1 LVKEIQGKNIEEVLS
16 YYTSKVIE
24 EAFDGDKYPGSFGIT
39 RDYFIN
45 NPIDYF
51 TLRRRCYQLFVENT
65 YFSGIIKRLLR
76 NEIFTGMYPEPTPI
90 APIIWPDMDEE
101 KREQEAAKYAEL
113 MNESFNLY
121 GNDYNIFDYKRQ
133 MTFGEYQETVRQE
146 ALVCGDCVVV
156 NRINQQTGLPS
167 WDIIS
172 GNDVKTP
179 LEYNIAKGNT
189 ITHGVER
196 DQQGRHVAYWIE
208 EYKDNEF
215 KFTRIPVYGVKSGR
229 QISWMVYGG
238 NKLLNEV
245 RGIPILAS
253 SLYMLRDLE
262 KYRDSE
268 LRAAVI
274 GSIIPFFIEKA
285 ANTQGGGGVIDDEI
299 LKKLNK
305 GKPEEKDKPPQVDM
319 VPGLVVDNLK
329 PGETIKSFM
338 PGHPNL
344 NFKTFEE
351 AIVSAICWA
360 NEIPPEIVV
369 LKFTSS
375 YSASRQANN
384 EFEMYLKYR
393 AFKNAKDFCQL
404 IYNEFIIQSVLLGH
418 LFIPGF
424 QEVMFNPAVWRLR
437 GAWLKCE
444 WTAISRP
451 SVDIQREAGAY
462 VLLLDSMDMTHD
474 QAARRFT
481 GMSFRAVCIKRAQED
496 KLMKRLG
503 LVSKTDEDT
512 SGRPIYLS
520 NLLNGNNKNKG
531 NNKINS
537 NKNSNNDDSK
547 NNDDRDDDSDDKDG
561 EDDE

>member
-1 LVKEIQGKNIEEVLS
+1 MVKAQGKNVEEVLS

-24 EAFDGDKYPGSFGIT
+24 EAFDGDKFPGSFGIT

-76 NEIFTGMYPEPTPI
+76 NEIFTGMFPEPTPM
-90 APIIWPDMDEE
+90 APVIWPDANEE
-101 KREQEAAKYAEL
+101 QREQDGAKYAEL
-113 MNESFNLY
+113 MSESFSLY
-121 GNDYNIFDYKRQ
+121 ANDYNIFDYKKQ
-133 MTFGEYQETVRQE
+133 MTFGEFQETVRQE

-156 NRINQQTGLPS
+156 SRINHQTGLPS

-172 GNDVKTP
+172 GNDIKTP

-245 RGIPILAS
+245 RGTPILANA
-253 SLYMLRDLE
+253 LYMLRDLE

-285 ANTQGGGGVIDDEI
+285 ANTQGGGGIISEDL

-305 GKPEEKDKPPQVDM
+305 GKPEEPDQPPQVNM
-319 VPGLVVDNLK
+319 VPGLIVENLK
-329 PGETIKSFM
+329 PGETIKSFTSS
-338 PGHPNL
+338 HPNL
-344 NFKTFEE
+344 NFKTFEDT
-351 AIVSAICWA
+351 IVSAICWS
-360 NEIPPEIVV
+360 NEIPPEIVM
-369 LKFTSS
+369 LKFTST
-375 YSASRQANN
+375 YSAARQANN

-404 IYNEFIIQSVLLGH
+404 IYNEFIIQSVLLGD
-418 LFIPGF
+418 LIIPGF
-424 QEVMFNPAVWRLR
+424 QEVMFSAVAWRLR

-462 VLLLDSMDMTHD
+462 ILLLDSLDMTHD
-474 QAARRFT
+474 QVARRFT
-481 GMSFRAVCIKRAQED
+481 GMSFRTVCYIRARED

-503 LVSKTDEDT
+503 LVSKTDEDST
-512 SGRPIYLS
+512 GRPVYLS
-520 NLLNGNNKNKG
+520 DFFDGKRKPKNRNLD
-531 NNKINS
+531 
-537 NKNSNNDDSK
+537 NDDE
-547 NNDDRDDDSDDKDG
+547 NPDDQDDDSDDNDG
-561 EDDE
+561 EEDE

>member
-1 LVKEIQGKNIEEVLS
+1 MVNAQGKSVEDVLS

-24 EAFDGDKYPGSFGIT
+24 EAFDGDKFPGSFGIT

-76 NEIFTGMYPEPTPI
+76 NEIFTGMFPEPTPM
-90 APIIWPDMDEE
+90 ASVIWPDMDEE
-101 KREQEAAKYAEL
+101 QREKEGAKYAEI

-121 GNDYNIFDYKRQ
+121 ANDYNIFDYKRQ
-133 MTFGEYQETVRQE
+133 MTFGEYQETTRQE

-156 NRINQQTGLPS
+156 SRINQQTGLPS

-172 GNDVKTP
+172 GNDIKTP

-215 KFTRIPVYGVKSGR
+215 KFTRIPVYGIKSGR

-253 SLYMLRDLE
+253 ALYMLRDLE

-285 ANTQGGGGVIDDEI
+285 ANTQSGGSIISDEV

-305 GKPEEKDKPPQVDM
+305 GKPEEPDKPSQVDM
-319 VPGLVVDNLK
+319 VPGLIVDNLP
-329 PGETIKSFM
+329 PGATIKSFT
-338 PGHPNL
+338 PNHPNL
-344 NFKTFEE
+344 NFKTFED

-404 IYNEFIIQSVLLGH
+404 IYNEFIIQSVLLGD
-418 LFIPGF
+418 LIIPGF
-424 QEVMFNPAVWRLR
+424 QEVMFNTASWRLR

-462 VLLLDSMDMTHD
+462 VLLLDSLDMTHD
-474 QAARRFT
+474 QVARRFT
-481 GMSFRAVCIKRAQED
+481 GMSFRAVCYIRARED

-503 LVSKTDEDT
+503 LVSKTDEDS
-512 SGRPIYLS
+512 SGRPVYLGDF
-520 NLLNGNNKNKG
+520 LNGVKKVNSDHDSGEDDNNKQ
-531 NNKINS
+531 
-537 NKNSNNDDSK
+537 
-547 NNDDRDDDSDDKDG
+547 DDDSDDNE